1 MKDLGTL
8 FYFLGLEINSSSDGY
23 YISQAKYAS
32 DLLSKVGITDN
43 KTISAPLEYNVML
56 TPLASEPIFNATRYR
71 QLVGSIR
78 VSSPGAQG
86 HFVKGDSIISK
97 YRIA

>member
-32 DLLSKVGITDN
+32 DLFSKADIADN
-43 KTISAPLEYNVML
+43 KTISTPLENNVKL